1 MNVQER
7 QVASVSAA
15 RPQRRWFPPAVW
27 MVPLGLVLLMLGVA
41 AATGAHEIAV
51 NHHWPE
57 RITVN
62 GRNYD
67 HPAPISAAGVRAE
80 GHGSLQLGTAGPS
93 DYPVY
98 GLGPATPGTV
108 PTGVEVQTSFD
119 TYVYYALMGGP

>member
-1 MNVQER
+1 MP
-7 QVASVSAA
+7 SVSPAPA
-15 RPQRRWFPPAVW
+15 RRRWFPAAVW
-27 MVPLGLVLLMLGVA
+27 IVPLGLVLLMLGLA
-41 AATGAHEIAV
+41 AATWAHEIAV

-67 HPAPISAAGVRAE
+67 HPAPISAAEVRAE

-98 GLGPATPGTV
+98 GLGPEIPGTV
-108 PTGVEVQTSFD
+108 PPGVVVQTSFD
-119 TYVYYALMGGP
+119 TYVSYALMGGP